1 MVIETH
7 KHEGEKAPSLSII
20 KALWFL
26 ICSLPKKSIDPKTN
40 DWNEDFPL
48 ISIYEYQ
55 FFYFVRVRGKKM
67 LNLRMNRSGLA
78 WRNICYL
85 KMQRTQKSPFRWIKP
100 LKNFSETWLFLLIR
114 THYFK
119 WLSSLFITKWV
130 FYYKINNYSNI
141 ALGVS
146 PYMVKTSAATSWL
159 CWVWRSLSF
168 FLSTDSPLNT
178 IVSGLNEPQDYK
190 IQNSNIRLVLDLK

>member
-1 MVIETH
+1 
-7 KHEGEKAPSLSII
+7 
-20 KALWFL
+20 
-26 ICSLPKKSIDPKTN
+26 
-40 DWNEDFPL
+40 
-48 ISIYEYQ
+48 
-55 FFYFVRVRGKKM
+55 
-67 LNLRMNRSGLA
+67 
-78 WRNICYL
+78 
-85 KMQRTQKSPFRWIKP
+85 MQRTQNSPFRWIKP

-119 WLSSLFITKWV
+119 WLSNLFITKWV

-146 PYMVKTSAATSWL
+146 PYMVKTSAANSWL

-190 IQNSNIRLVLDLK
+190 IQNSNMRLVLDLKLKKFPNAWYSLASYEVFTRHKCKLSKWYLTNAKILPAMAIFSCWYLVLSLSSLLMLQLHTYQSYTVAV